1 MRKLFIIFSLL
12 ISIVSFSNTNEELQ
26 KASQFIIN
34 GELKKA
40 KVILKKLSTENLNKE
55 IAVKVFNN
63 LALIS
68 NSENDIK
75 ESVNYYN
82 KILDLNVDDIWYN
95 INTNQKLLTYALDKK
110 DLESAIKY
118 IENINYLT
126 KYSDINFV
134 ADLMYLYDKVNKIDK
149 LSNLNT
155 HHIDKMPEN
164 NKIMIYSLVFN
175 KFYDENNV
183 EKSKE
188 YLNKIKSFSSDL
200 SKIYYYIY
208 SNKLKNIYDENLNI
222 EEIDLT
228 IVNKSIDINVLEELK
243 NVYINNNKLENAYKV
258 LNIMLEKVY
267 TPRIVMQALKLAIL
281 FKDEVNIQKYT
292 NYLEATSDNGY
303 NLGVAYFNEGLEKY
317 AEKYLFKVLEEN
329 DKRSYYILLRLYF
342 NNFDDKG
349 LENLLNIALKK
360 NMISE
365 IEKKQ
370 VNYEYLQYKEYKNWK
385 ERVGVK

>member
-155 HHIDKMPEN
+155 HHIDKMP
-164 NKIMIYSLVFN
+164 
-175 KFYDENNV
+175 
-183 EKSKE
+183 
-188 YLNKIKSFSSDL
+188 
-200 SKIYYYIY
+200 
-208 SNKLKNIYDENLNI
+208 
-222 EEIDLT
+222 
-228 IVNKSIDINVLEELK
+228 
-243 NVYINNNKLENAYKV
+243 
-258 LNIMLEKVY
+258 
-267 TPRIVMQALKLAIL
+267 
-281 FKDEVNIQKYT
+281 
-292 NYLEATSDNGY
+292 
-303 NLGVAYFNEGLEKY
+303 
-317 AEKYLFKVLEEN
+317 
-329 DKRSYYILLRLYF
+329 
-342 NNFDDKG
+342 
-349 LENLLNIALKK
+349 
-360 NMISE
+360 
-365 IEKKQ
+365 
-370 VNYEYLQYKEYKNWK
+370 
-385 ERVGVK
+385 

>member
-1 MRKLFIIFSLL
+1 MRKLFVIFSLL

-188 YLNKIKSFSSDL
+188 YLDKIKSFSSDL

-228 IVNKSIDINVLEELK
+228 IVNKSIDINVLEALK

-303 NLGVAYFNEGLEKY
+303 NLGVSYFNEGMEKY

-329 DKRSYYILLRLYF
+329 DKRSYYILLRIYF

>member
-188 YLNKIKSFSSDL
+188 YLDKIKSFSSDL

-258 LNIMLEKVY
+258 LSIMLEKVY

-281 FKDEVNIQKYT
+281 FKDEVNVKKYT

-329 DKRSYYILLRLYF
+329 DKRSYYILLRIYF